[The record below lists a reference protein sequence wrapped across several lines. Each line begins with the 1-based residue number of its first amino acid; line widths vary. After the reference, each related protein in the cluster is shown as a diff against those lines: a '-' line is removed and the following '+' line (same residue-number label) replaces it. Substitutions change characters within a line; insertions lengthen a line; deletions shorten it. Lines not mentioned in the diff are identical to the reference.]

1 MQQMLDIDDV
11 WRSISVDK
19 SIFMDAM
26 IPSAAWIYL
35 PMISRKNMFIYVDRK
50 TDYKL

>member
-26 IPSAAWIYL
+26 IPPAAWIYL